1 MRKSY
6 LINDID
12 VVSPLYVFLFGFSD
26 DYCIINIYH
35 IHYID
40 YNVMVSHQY
49 VSSHVKYILE
59 KLYHTSHTG
68 GVFPLYFFL

>member
-49 VSSHVKYILE
+49 VSSHVK
-59 KLYHTSHTG
+59 
-68 GVFPLYFFL
+68 